1 MSQQGKIDLSH
12 LPPQV
17 RQQVEPML
25 AKLPP
30 DMRKQV
36 IGSPMLNKLVD
47 RAEQEMRSAN
57 IPRRIEAAKSAAKQ
71 TARTSA
77 NIAQRMAPRG
87 HYNSTIQPGDRVS
100 LQGWAIGLAVI
111 GAVIWVVVYL

>member
-36 IGSPMLNKLVD
+36 LDSPMLKKIVD
-47 RAEQEMRSAN
+47 RAEKELRSSGLA
-57 IPRRIEAAKSAAKQ
+57 PKAASAEASVAHAAKTVAQVAHRVAA
-71 TARTSA
+71 
-77 NIAQRMAPRG
+77 RG
-87 HYNSTIQPGDRVS
+87 HYNATIQPGDRVS

-111 GAVIWVVVYL
+111 GAVIWEVVYW